1 MPLISVQKHSKR
13 IESDLLEHLESR
25 QSEPKVLHPISQDF
39 EHFLLSAATVG
50 KQREE
55 AAISTVTG
63 ERDLN
68 TTVRIKRERVNK
80 RVNKRAKEFHERQ
93 KCDLVYFRA
102 PLADPGPSI
111 SRMTRLTGGRG

>member
-25 QSEPKVLHPISQDF
+25 QSEPKVLRPISQDF
-39 EHFLLSAATVG
+39 EHFLLSATVR

-68 TTVRIKRERVNK
+68 TTVRIQRERECEQESEGV
-80 RVNKRAKEFHERQ
+80 
-93 KCDLVYFRA
+93 L
-102 PLADPGPSI
+102 
-111 SRMTRLTGGRG
+111 

>member
-1 MPLISVQKHSKR
+1 M
-13 IESDLLEHLESR
+13 ESR
-25 QSEPKVLHPISQDF
+25 QSEPKGLRLVSQDF

-50 KQREE
+50 KQRQE

-68 TTVRIKRERVNK
+68 TTVRIQRE

-93 KCDLVYFRA
+93 KCDLIYFRA
-102 PLADPGPSI
+102 LAAPGPSI
-111 SRMTRLTGGRG
+111 SRMTLLTGGRG

>member
-25 QSEPKVLHPISQDF
+25 QSEPKVLRLVSQDF
-39 EHFLLSAATVG
+39 EHFLLSATVG

-68 TTVRIKRERVNK
+68 TTVRIQRE

-102 PLADPGPSI
+102 LAAPGPSI

>member
-1 MPLISVQKHSKR
+1 M
-13 IESDLLEHLESR
+13 
-25 QSEPKVLHPISQDF
+25 
-39 EHFLLSAATVG
+39 LSAATVG

-68 TTVRIKRERVNK
+68 TTVRIQRE

-93 KCDLVYFRA
+93 NCVTWFISGLLWRTS
-102 PLADPGPSI
+102 GPVSH
-111 SRMTRLTGGRG
+111 G